1 MALTDYQI
9 TAAELAAKGVVSA
22 ADTLTGTPA
31 QNKAVFDRLITEVVA
46 VKFNQLIAD
55 LQDMLSGGIASYLP
69 ESLTGAQI
77 PLSGY
82 EKPSAGGAVAGT
94 DTVNAAVGKLEKNL
108 ESLTGAD
115 VTLAGYAKPA
125 SGGAVAGSDTVSAAV
140 GKLEKN
146 LDAKAQLDSF
156 SKLAAAQASARIV
169 AVTASKTLALS
180 DAGTLQQCAGESG
193 GITVTVPAS
202 SAVAFPVGTEIE
214 LAEYSGSHTT
224 SIAAAEGVTIRSA
237 DGALTID
244 GQYKAVSLK
253 KMAADEW
260 LLVGALK

>member
-108 ESLTGAD
+108 
-115 VTLAGYAKPA
+115 
-125 SGGAVAGSDTVSAAV
+125 
-140 GKLEKN
+140 
-146 LDAKAQLDSF
+146 DAKAQLDSF

-214 LAEYSGSHTT
+214 LAEYSGSYTT
-224 SIAAAEGVTIRSA
+224 AIAAAEGVTIHSA

>member
-82 EKPSAGGAVAGT
+82 EKPSAGGAHGT
-94 DTVNAAVGKLEKNL
+94 KGRDLLTEPVEAYFLLECGRVNHDDKLKMKN
-108 ESLTGAD
+108 
-115 VTLAGYAKPA
+115 
-125 SGGAVAGSDTVSAAV
+125 
-140 GKLEKN
+140 
-146 LDAKAQLDSF
+146 
-156 SKLAAAQASARIV
+156 
-169 AVTASKTLALS
+169 
-180 DAGTLQQCAGESG
+180 
-193 GITVTVPAS
+193 
-202 SAVAFPVGTEIE
+202 
-214 LAEYSGSHTT
+214 
-224 SIAAAEGVTIRSA
+224 
-237 DGALTID
+237 
-244 GQYKAVSLK
+244 
-253 KMAADEW
+253 
-260 LLVGALK
+260 